1 MDNLHQSVDLI
12 VQTVQQAQL
21 NHLAIEFLTPE
32 ALYSTFADVKEAALA
47 NQATLMIEQAIW
59 LKSPSRTCQTTTGP

>member
-1 MDNLHQSVDLI
+1 
-12 VQTVQQAQL
+12 
-21 NHLAIEFLTPE
+21 LTPE

-59 LKSPSRTCQTTTGP
+59 LKSPSRTCRTRTGP